1 MTSVPLVV
9 LVTGLPCS
17 GKTGVAA
24 KLSAELALPMLAK
37 DDIKEALFDALGYG
51 GRERSLELSRA
62 AYAILYR
69 QVRRLLSAG
78 LSLIA
83 ESNFD
88 PVRAEGQLAA
98 IRPDLPFGLF
108 QIQCYAAGPV
118 LVERFRQ
125 RMEKGRHPGHA
136 DDELFAEVRQ
146 RLERGRLGLLD
157 FDGDKLEVD
166 TTDFSA
172 VDHDMLAAAVRRAL
186 NRE

>member
-1 MTSVPLVV
+1 MTSRPLLV
-9 LVTGLPCS
+9 LVTGLPCT

-24 KLSAELALPMLAK
+24 RLSSELALPMLAK

-51 GRERSLELSRA
+51 GRERSFELSGA

-88 PVRAEGQLAA
+88 PDKAAEQLAA
-98 IRPDLPFGLF
+98 IRSDLRFDLF
-108 QIQCYAAGPV
+108 QIQCHAPGPV

-125 RMEKGRHPGHA
+125 RMERGRHPGHA
-136 DDELFAEVRQ
+136 DRELFAEIRPG
-146 RLERGRLGLLD
+146 LERGRMGLLD
-157 FDGDKLEVD
+157 FDGQILEVD

-172 VDHDMLAAAVRRAL
+172 VDHDMIAAEVRRAL
-186 NRE
+186 QAR

>member
-1 MTSVPLVV
+1 MTSTPLLV

-17 GKTGVAA
+17 GKTGIASW
-24 KLSAELALPMLAK
+24 LSSELELPMLAK

-51 GRERSLELSRA
+51 GRERSLELSGA
-62 AYAILYR
+62 AYAVLYH

-88 PVRAEGQLAA
+88 PEKAARQLAA
-98 IRPDLPFGLF
+98 IRSDLPFGLF
-108 QIQCYAAGPV
+108 QIQCHAPGPV

-125 RMEKGRHPGHA
+125 RMERGRHPGHA
-136 DDELFAEVRQ
+136 DRELFAEIRP

-157 FDGDKLEVD
+157 FEGRKLEVD

-172 VDHDMLAAAVRRAL
+172 VDHQLLAAEVRGAL
-186 NRE
+186 NAR

>member
-1 MTSVPLVV
+1 MTSGPLLV

-17 GKTGVAA
+17 GKTFVASGLSA
-24 KLSAELALPMLAK
+24 KLELPMLAK

-88 PVRAEGQLAA
+88 PVQASGQLAA
-98 IRPDLPFGLF
+98 IRSDLPCGMF
-108 QIQCYAAGPV
+108 QIQCHAAGPV

-136 DDELFAEVRQ
+136 DAELFAEIRP
-146 RLERGRLGLLD
+146 RLEHGRLGMLD
-157 FDGDKLEVD
+157 IDGDRLEVD

-172 VDHDMLAAAVRRAL
+172 VDHDTLAAAVRRAL
-186 NRE
+186 KAR